1 MFHSKHFR
9 PTRRVRRGPLAASL
23 VFMALAA
30 SGLIACSEDGASPVD
45 PGPTE
50 AKQRPEAEPN
60 DPEYGKQ
67 WHLPKIGAPAAWATA
82 SGDPSVIVA
91 VLDNGF
97 DLTHPDLVDAIWT
110 NPNDAPDGVDNDENG
125 LVDDVHGWNFADKNA
140 DLKDTDGHG
149 THVAGLIGAVKNNG
163 ISVVGVASGVTILP
177 ISVGDYA
184 PATVVSS
191 AIRYAVAHGAKIIN
205 MSFGLPESYAGIREA
220 IDYAVAQDVLL
231 VASAHNKSEDG
242 YNYPAVY
249 QDVLAVA
256 ATDPDDKRAG
266 FSNYGSWVDISAPG
280 QAIVSTF
287 TGGKTFAVNGTS
299 QASPIVA
306 GVAALVKSAH
316 PDWTAQQIRTQLLAT
331 ADDLHAQNPDYVG
344 LLGAGRVNAA
354 RAVGPAVTDSLP
366 YLAGFTSAELPPE
379 PPAVG
384 DQRLNAGDTA
394 SISVAWR
401 FRGSAAAATAR
412 LVSRDPYVTV
422 TNDTAPLA
430 APRADRTHTAR
441 FTLSIGGSTPPDH
454 VAELRVSVESAGR
467 TVEETIR
474 VPVAPAYQK
483 FSLPFAYAQALLPHP
498 SGGQFFVADDSP
510 QGGTPHRVY
519 GAFRKP
525 DGSFTAEKTLSDTAN
540 NARQP
545 AAHVDRNGDV
555 HVVYY
560 QSLNSAENAAVPGYS
575 KYTAAT
581 GEWSTTA
588 LIGENGIWARLDQ
601 DDGLAHSQQPV
612 AISRSPNGELHI
624 AWSYQNLLV
633 LTKQGELDGSKW
645 GAQQVVPFPFKT
657 DDVVYNLLDLA
668 FMIVGE
674 RLKLFVHPVPTRATW
689 GGPPPDYTHKLQVL
703 EYDGEH
709 WSAPIELDAGTDAEN
724 AQMPALLDDT
734 VNRFQA
740 PAFGGGV
747 VLAELAGQTWK
758 PIRNVLDLGGVEL
771 ESGFF
776 GLQTS
781 GGAVAFLVRPVP
793 ATLGSTRE
801 LWQDG
806 VVTPLIDDSKYR
818 ARYPVI
824 QELSGTR
831 FIFNQEF
838 RIYREPAHG
847 DAPER
852 ISTLPHHTNFYSSKP
867 ADPKVLPTLPEVTD
881 DGETTTDNR
890 RLHARW
896 SSSHSAGIKEY
907 RVAWGTA
914 PGLDDIV
921 PWTITTRV
929 EHTFDLG
936 EQRLLPGQ
944 TVYLS
949 VEARSNAI
957 LSSAMGVS
965 DGITLVN
972 P

>member
-1 MFHSKHFR
+1 MFHSNHLR
-9 PTRRVRRGPLAASL
+9 STRRFCGGPLAASL
-23 VFMALAA
+23 VYVALAA
-30 SGLIACSEDGASPVD
+30 SGLIACSEDGSSPAA

-50 AKQRPEAEPN
+50 AKQRADAEPN

-67 WHLPKIGAPAAWATA
+67 WHLPKIGVPAAWETT
-82 SGDPSVIVA
+82 SGDPKVIVA

-110 NPNDAPDGVDNDENG
+110 NPNDAPDGVDNDKNG
-125 LVDDVHGWNFADKNA
+125 LVDDVHGWNFADSNA

-163 ISVVGVASGVTILP
+163 ISVAGVASGVTILP
-177 ISVGDYA
+177 ISVGDFA
-184 PATVVSS
+184 PAAKVAA

-205 MSFGLPESYAGIREA
+205 MSFGLPEAYKGIREA
-220 IDYAVAQDVLL
+220 IDYAVAEDVLL
-231 VASAHNKSEDG
+231 IASAHNKSEDG
-242 YNYPAVY
+242 YNYPAIY

-287 TGGKTFAVNGTS
+287 TGGKSLAVNGTS

-316 PDWTAQQIRTQLLAT
+316 PDWSAEQIRTQLLAT
-331 ADDLHAQNPDYVG
+331 ADDLNGRNPDYVG

-366 YLAGFTSAELPPE
+366 YLAGFTSAELTGD
-379 PPAVG
+379 G
-384 DQRLNAGDTA
+384 DQRLNGGETA
-394 SISVAWR
+394 AISVAWR
-401 FRGSAAAATAR
+401 FRGSMAAATAR

-422 TNDTAPLA
+422 TSDAAMLA
-430 APRADRTHTAR
+430 APRADRSHTAR
-441 FTLSIGGSTPPDH
+441 FTLSIAAGTPPDH
-454 VAELRVSVESAGR
+454 VAELQASVESAGR

-474 VPVAPAYQK
+474 VSVSSAYQK
-483 FSLPFAYAQALLPHP
+483 FQLPFAYKQFLLPHP
-498 SGGQFFVADDSP
+498 SGGQFFVADNSP
-510 QGGTPHRVY
+510 REGATHRVY
-519 GAFRKP
+519 SAFRNP

-545 AAHVDRNGDV
+545 AAHVEPNGDV

-560 QSLNSAENAAVPGYS
+560 QSLNAQENAAVPGYS

-581 GEWSTTA
+581 GEWSTKA
-588 LIGENGIWARLDQ
+588 IIGEHGIWARLDR
-601 DDGLAHSQQPV
+601 DEVLAHSQQPV
-612 AISRSPNGELHI
+612 AISRSPNGELHV
-624 AWSYQNLLV
+624 AWSDQDALI
-633 LTKQGELDGSKW
+633 LTKQVGSEW
-645 GAQQVVPFPFKT
+645 SEQQVIPFPCENKKEE
-657 DDVVYNLLDLA
+657 DVVYNLLDLA
-668 FMIVGE
+668 FMTVSG
-674 RLKLFVHPVPTRATW
+674 RLKLFVHPVPTRASQ
-689 GGPPPDYTHKLQVL
+689 GGPPLDYTQKLQVL
-703 EYDGEH
+703 EYDDDERK
-709 WSAPIELDAGTDAEN
+709 WSAPTKLDAGTEAEN
-724 AQMPALLDDT
+724 AQMPALFNDT

-740 PAFGGGV
+740 PVAGGTV
-747 VLAELAGQTWK
+747 VLAELSGQSWK
-758 PIRNVLDLGGVEL
+758 PVRDVLDLGGVEL

-776 GLQTS
+776 GLKTS
-781 GGAVAFLVRPVP
+781 SGALAFMVRPVP

-806 VVTPLIDDSKYR
+806 VVTRLSDDSKYR
-818 ARYPVI
+818 ARYPFI

-838 RIYREPAHG
+838 RIFREPAHG
-847 DAPER
+847 DTPEH
-852 ISTLPHHTNFYSSKP
+852 ILTLPHHTSFYSSKP
-867 ADPKVLPTLPEVTD
+867 VDPKALPTLPVVTD
-881 DGETTTDNR
+881 DGDTTTDSR
-890 RLHARW
+890 SLHARW

-914 PGLDDIV
+914 PGLDDIM
-921 PWTITTRV
+921 PWTSTVRT
-929 EHTFDLG
+929 EETFDLG

-944 TVYLS
+944 TVYVS
-949 VEARSNAI
+949 VEARSNAL
-957 LSSAMGVS
+957 LSSTRGVS
-965 DGITLVN
+965 DGITLGN